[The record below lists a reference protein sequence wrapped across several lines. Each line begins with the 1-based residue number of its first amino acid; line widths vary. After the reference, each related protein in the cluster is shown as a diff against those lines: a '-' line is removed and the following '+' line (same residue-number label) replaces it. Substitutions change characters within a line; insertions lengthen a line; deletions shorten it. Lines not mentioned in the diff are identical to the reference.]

1 MFAPELPQLSKY
13 EGEVTSDAVAGGVT
27 ADLWESN
34 VMLKQSV
41 PFMTQDY
48 FFDTS
53 DHSTQLALRLGVF
66 IESNGQFINA
76 TTTYADGVSGWKV
89 GPQDA
94 SLFDVS
100 SYDCSA
106 QCKSEVSETFF
117 LAAHAHA
124 HNKVAKKLIKSQTP
138 KKTAKP
144 TKAVKGGTCEAITDE
159 KTCMSSTEGDQACA
173 WCTSGAVG
181 ASCQTTSDA
190 QALPSSVFE
199 CEYQQAE
206 EEYAPYEDTDCSKC
220 TGDSPMCPMQQL
232 FGQQEAVRAL
242 LVGALTTPL
251 ARLASPLA
259 LHAMTT
265 RAMPMAASLPQPV

>member
-1 MFAPELPQLSKY
+1 MTTPQTFPVDCGHAGEYQAPKGYMIQKDKSGNDQCCYDAYQYCPPGPGEIPTPQSMFAPELPQLSKY

-66 IESNGQFINA
+66 IASNGQFINA

-106 QCKSEVSETFF
+106 QCKSEVS
-117 LAAHAHA
+117 
-124 HNKVAKKLIKSQTP
+124 
-138 KKTAKP
+138 KP
-144 TKAVKGGTCEAITDE
+144 
-159 KTCMSSTEGDQACA
+159 SS
-173 WCTSGAVG
+173 SLPMPMR
-181 ASCQTTSDA
+181 TTS
-190 QALPSSVFE
+190 
-199 CEYQQAE
+199 C
-206 EEYAPYEDTDCSKC
+206 
-220 TGDSPMCPMQQL
+220 
-232 FGQQEAVRAL
+232 
-242 LVGALTTPL
+242 
-251 ARLASPLA
+251 
-259 LHAMTT
+259 
-265 RAMPMAASLPQPV
+265 